1 MSDSRLESLE
11 LKLMELEHTVQQLND
26 VVLRQYRDIDMLR
39 QSQAL
44 LQEKLANN
52 DNAAGSQANPATLA
66 DELPPH
72 Y

>member
-26 VVLRQYRDIDMLR
+26 VVLRQYRDIDALR

-44 LQEKLANN
+44 LLEKLANS
-52 DNAAGSQANPATLA
+52 DNTASIHENSATLA
-66 DELPPH
+66 DEPPPH